1 MRLHNFLVDY
11 RLNSINE
18 IRDQLQ
24 EDFMDYIQNMHE
36 DDIIPGVI
44 VNDNTRP
51 SGNITFEER
60 VRRINGIQLRN
71 QLK

>member
-1 MRLHNFLVDY
+1 
-11 RLNSINE
+11 
-18 IRDQLQ
+18 
-24 EDFMDYIQNMHE
+24 MHE

-71 QLK
+71 QLKEAISNHNMHRPTTDNTWYIDEYNHAVME